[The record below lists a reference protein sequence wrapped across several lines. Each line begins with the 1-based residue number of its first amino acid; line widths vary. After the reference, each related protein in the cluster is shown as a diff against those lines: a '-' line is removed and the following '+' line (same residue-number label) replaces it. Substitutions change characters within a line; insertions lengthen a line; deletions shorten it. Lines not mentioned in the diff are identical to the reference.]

1 MQDNLRHQLAIIIL
15 WWQQQFRNCLGAK
28 LRQILTWKIWLRSI
42 QRIFLME
49 KNGLNSSNFEKKKK
63 SKFRRI
69 FMMTGVACSSNGPLF
84 QWRLVTS
91 GFTLH
96 IISIPFICVKIP
108 VVVILFVKLS
118 NSWQSFKES
127 IFQPTMNFFIKKNMF
142 CHHFSHNAKHLR
154 ASPMVV
160 LKNISHVQV
169 IVIYTLC
176 NPTHKTRT
184 WIANRWDSGDYW

>member
-1 MQDNLRHQLAIIIL
+1 
-15 WWQQQFRNCLGAK
+15 
-28 LRQILTWKIWLRSI
+28 
-42 QRIFLME
+42 ME
-49 KNGLNSSNFEKKKK
+49 KNGSNSSKIEIFFFQIPKDFYDDWGCLLQQRTLVPVKTCHLGLHPTHNFNSIHMHKDPSCGHSLCETI
-63 SKFRRI
+63 KFL
-69 FMMTGVACSSNGPLF
+69 A
-84 QWRLVTS
+84 
-91 GFTLH
+91 
-96 IISIPFICVKIP
+96 K
-108 VVVILFVKLS
+108 
-118 NSWQSFKES
+118 FKES

-184 WIANRWDSGDYW
+184 RIANRWDSGDYW